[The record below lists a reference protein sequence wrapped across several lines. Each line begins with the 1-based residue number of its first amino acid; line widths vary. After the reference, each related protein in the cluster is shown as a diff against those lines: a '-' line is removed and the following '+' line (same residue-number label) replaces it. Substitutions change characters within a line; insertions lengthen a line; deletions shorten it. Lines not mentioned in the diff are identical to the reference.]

1 MRVMRKAVTAIGSL
15 LLQWAQRDWP
25 KLPVRGSIL
34 CTLQTGGVQTIT
46 APDSP
51 QAGPCPA
58 ARPWLSARARVLRFA
73 LVGGTCGLI
82 QLGLLH
88 VLVDAQ
94 VQENLANLAAFGMSA
109 QVNFILSQ
117 FFTWRDRWSPRLG
130 LTSFISR
137 LFLFNGSVATTGVVN
152 QSVFGLANL
161 IIWYLPAAAL
171 GIAVAAVTNF
181 LLSDRIVFRLAS
193 SQRVAVNPHV

>member
-1 MRVMRKAVTAIGSL
+1 M
-15 LLQWAQRDWP
+15 
-25 KLPVRGSIL
+25 
-34 CTLQTGGVQTIT
+34 
-46 APDSP
+46 
-51 QAGPCPA
+51 
-58 ARPWLSARARVLRFA
+58 LRFA

-88 VLVDAQ
+88 VLVEAQ
-94 VQENLANLAAFGMSA
+94 VQENLANLAAFAISA

-117 FFTWRDRWSPRLG
+117 FFTWRDRWTTGLRPPRL
-130 LTSFISR
+130 ISR

-161 IIWYLPAAAL
+161 IIGYLPAAAL

-181 LLSDRIVFRLAS
+181 FLNDRIVFRLPS
-193 SQRVAVNPHV
+193 SQRVAVNPRL